1 MSKYESDTVRIIQ
14 LATLS
19 ALVDGEASK
28 AEIEALV
35 AATTERCEIE
45 ASDVETLATKMLD
58 RYASKQ
64 LARDPVSLV
73 RHGKNA
79 MRRLSGRKQKL
90 ALEIA
95 TLVAAASP
103 GGDAAETKFL
113 RQLERVAR
121 V

>member
-19 ALVDGEASK
+19 ALVDGQASD
-28 AEIEALV
+28 AEIDVLV
-35 AATTERCEIE
+35 TATSERCAIE
-45 ASDVETLATKMLD
+45 ADDARALATKMIE

-64 LARDPVSLV
+64 LAADPVSLV

-79 MRRLSGRKQKL
+79 MRRLSGRQRKL

-95 TLVAAASP
+95 TQVAAASP
-103 GGDAAETKFL
+103 GGEAAETKFL

-121 V
+121 A